1 MVSALAAAGWIGLTA
16 IGDTL
21 EQARALYA
29 HVNAALDEAVQVS
42 SDAPERAFI
51 HATIARCYV

>member
-29 HVNAALDEAVQVS
+29 AVNAALDGS
-42 SDAPERAFI
+42 GLSDVP
-51 HATIARCYV
+51 V